1 MLNELW
7 STLLANLQALY
18 TAHQSAHW
26 RSKGDN
32 FYGDHLMYQ
41 RMYEGIQSEIDSVA
55 ERLIATTNDETL
67 LDPSR
72 MLAASTA
79 ALKTIVV
86 AGDIASS
93 MLIAEKTFLKH
104 LCNIIEAMDH
114 VGALSVGVE
123 NLLQGIADK
132 HEEHIYLLTRRSNI
146 EVIAVCVKEALNDV
160 PTILTDVSILKAK
173 INESKKKSK
182 KRKKKQKKN
191 DAWYIGGPISTGPGN
206 SGFGSSSG
214 V

>member
-18 TAHQSAHW
+18 AAHQSAHW

-41 RMYEGIQSEIDSVA
+41 RMYEAIQGEIDSVA
-55 ERLIATTNDETL
+55 ERLIATTNDETII
-67 LDPSR
+67 DPAK

-104 LCNIIEAMDH
+104 LCSIIEAMDQ
-114 VGALSVGVE
+114 VGALSVGTE

-146 EVIAVCVKEALNDV
+146 EVIAVCVKEALNHA
-160 PTILTDVSILKAK
+160 PTILTDISILKTK

-182 KRKKKQKKN
+182 MKKKQKKN